1 MLDLLLLPFSFAKRL
16 LEAIKEEVDRE
27 MLNTT
32 DSIKKRMTEMELLYS
47 QGKISREEFEEA
59 MEALADR
66 LRKLEETG

>member
-1 MLDLLLLPFSFAKRL
+1 MLDLLLLPLNFAKRL

-32 DSIKKRMTEMELLYS
+32 DSIKVRMTEIELQYS
-47 QGKISREEFEEA
+47 QGKISKEEFEEA
-59 MEALADR
+59 MEALAEK

>member
-1 MLDLLLLPFSFAKRL
+1 MLDLLLLPFELAKRL

-32 DSIKKRMTEMELLYS
+32 DSIKKKMTEIELQYS

>member
-1 MLDLLLLPFSFAKRL
+1 MLDLLLLPFELAKRL

-32 DSIKKRMTEMELLYS
+32 DSIKKKMTEIELQYS

-59 MEALADR
+59 VEALADR

>member
-1 MLDLLLLPFSFAKRL
+1 MLDLLLLPFNFAKRL

-32 DSIKKRMTEMELLYS
+32 DSIKKRMTEIELQYS

-59 MEALADR
+59 N
-66 LRKLEETG
+66 GNPH

>member
-1 MLDLLLLPFSFAKRL
+1 MLDLLLLPFNFAKRL
-16 LEAIKEEVDRE
+16 LEAIKEEDDRE

-32 DSIKKRMTEMELLYS
+32 DSIKKRMTEIELQYS

-59 MEALADR
+59 METLTDR